1 MYMKLIK
8 LDAIDSTNEFL
19 KGFSNKQ
26 GLQNFTVVTAEN
38 QLKGKGQMGSK
49 WDSEIG
55 KNLIMSVLVK
65 DFLFENDL
73 VFNLNVVVSLSVIR
87 TLKKYNIPELSI
99 KWPNDIMSANKKI
112 GGILIENSIK
122 GDGTITS
129 IVGLGLNV
137 NQVQFENLPRASSL
151 ALICG
156 INFDKEEILAA
167 IMEQMEGMIANYSKS
182 SSLLWEEYTNELF
195 RIGVPTA
202 FTDENEINFMGIIK
216 GVSAIGKLQILLK
229 DDSICE
235 YNLKEVQ
242 MLY

>member
-1 MYMKLIK
+1 MKLIK

-19 KGFSNKQ
+19 KGLSNKEDI
-26 GLQNFTVVTAEN
+26 QNFTVVTAEN

-49 WDSEIG
+49 WDSEVG

-65 DFLFENDL
+65 DFLFDNEF
-73 VFNLNVVVSLSVIR
+73 VYNLNVVVSLSVIR

-137 NQVQFENLPRASSL
+137 NQIQFENLPRASSL
-151 ALICG
+151 ALIRNS
-156 INFDKEEILAA
+156 NFDKEEILFE
-167 IMEQMEGMIANYSKS
+167 IVKQMEEIVANYKINAST
-182 SSLLWEEYTNELF
+182 LWGEYTSELF
-195 RIGVPTA
+195 KIGIPTA
-202 FTDENEINFMGIIK
+202 FADENEMNFMGIIK
-216 GVSAIGKLQILLK
+216 GVSDIGKLQILLE

>member
-1 MYMKLIK
+1 MKLIK

-19 KGFSNKQ
+19 KGLSNNEDI
-26 GLQNFTVVTAEN
+26 QNFTVVTAEN

-49 WDSEIG
+49 WDSESG

-65 DFLFENDL
+65 SFLFDNET

-87 TLKKYNIPELSI
+87 ALKKYNIPELSI

-129 IVGLGLNV
+129 IIGLGLNV

-151 ALICG
+151 ALIC
-156 INFDKEEILAA
+156 NTHFDKEEILYS
-167 IMEQMEGMIANYSKS
+167 IVDQMEELVASYKTNAS
-182 SSLLWEEYTNELF
+182 SLWEEYSNELF
-195 RIGVPTA
+195 KIGLPTA
-202 FTDENEINFMGIIK
+202 FSDENENNFMGIIQ
-216 GVSAIGKLQILLK
+216 GVSANGMLQILLE

>member
-1 MYMKLIK
+1 MKLIK

-19 KGFSNKQ
+19 KGLSNKQ
-26 GLQNFTVVTAEN
+26 EVQNFIVVTAET

-49 WDSEIG
+49 WNSESG

-65 DFLFENDL
+65 DFLFDNED
-73 VFNLNVVVSLSVIR
+73 VFNLNVVVSLAVIR
-87 TLKKYNIPELSI
+87 SLKKYDIPDLSI

-122 GDGTITS
+122 GDGTIMS
-129 IVGLGLNV
+129 VVGLGLNV
-137 NQVQFENLPRASSL
+137 NQIKFKDLPRASSL
-151 ALICG
+151 ALIC
-156 INFDKEEILAA
+156 NVAFDKEEILLT
-167 IMEQMEGMIANYSKS
+167 IVSEMEEIIADYSVKDS
-182 SSLLWEEYTNELF
+182 ILWEEYTNELF
-195 RIGVPTA
+195 RIGIPTA
-202 FTDENEINFMGIIK
+202 FADENETNFMGIIK
-216 GVSAIGKLQILLK
+216 GVSAIGKLQIQLE

>member
-1 MYMKLIK
+1 MKLIK

-19 KGFSNKQ
+19 KKLSNKQ
-26 GLQNFTVVTAEN
+26 DVQNYTVVTAEN
-38 QLKGKGQMGSK
+38 QLKGKGQMGAK
-49 WDSEIG
+49 WNSESG

-65 DFLFENDL
+65 DFLLDSDS
-73 VFNLNVVVSLSVIR
+73 VFNLNIVVSLAVIR
-87 TLKKYNIPELSI
+87 TLKKYSIPELSV

-122 GDGTITS
+122 GTGTITS

-137 NQVQFENLPRASSL
+137 NQMQFENLPRASSL
-151 ALICG
+151 ALIC
-156 INFDKEEILAA
+156 NSFFDKEEILVA
-167 IMEQMEGMIANYSKS
+167 IVAEMEQMIASYDATASH
-182 SSLLWEEYTNELF
+182 LWEEYTNELF
-195 RIGVPTA
+195 KMGVPAA
-202 FTDENEINFMGIIK
+202 FTDEKESNFMGIIK
-216 GVSAIGKLQILLK
+216 GVTAMGKLQILLD

>member
-1 MYMKLIK
+1 MKLIK
-8 LDAIDSTNEFL
+8 LDAIDSTNDFL
-19 KGFSNKQ
+19 KGISNKQ
-26 GLQNFTVVTAEN
+26 EVQNYTVVTAEN

-49 WDSEIG
+49 WDSESG

-65 DFLFENDL
+65 DFIFDNEAIY
-73 VFNLNVVVSLSVIR
+73 NLNVVMSLAVVR
-87 TLKKYNIPELSI
+87 TLKKYDIPELSI

-122 GDGTITS
+122 GDGRITS

-137 NQVQFENLPRASSL
+137 NQVDFQNLPRASSL
-151 ALICG
+151 ALIC
-156 INFDKEEILAA
+156 NTTFEKEEILFSVVSEMKQ
-167 IMEQMEGMIANYSKS
+167 IIADYAEKARS
-182 SSLLWEEYTNELF
+182 LWEEYSNALF
-195 RIGVPTA
+195 KIGVPTA
-202 FTDENEINFMGIIK
+202 FTDENENNFMGIIK
-216 GVSAIGKLQILLK
+216 GVSTIGKLQIMLE

>member
-1 MYMKLIK
+1 MKLIK

-19 KGFSNKQ
+19 KGLSNKQ
-26 GLQNFTVVTAEN
+26 EVQNFTVVTAEN

-55 KNLIMSVLVK
+55 MNLIMSALVK
-65 DFLFENDL
+65 NFIFNNED
-73 VFNLNVVVSLSVIR
+73 VFNLNVVVSLAVIR

-122 GDGTITS
+122 GDGIITS

-137 NQVQFENLPRASSL
+137 NQTGFQNLPRASSL
-151 ALICG
+151 ALICDVT
-156 INFDKEEILAA
+156 FDKEEILFA
-167 IMEQMEGMIANYSKS
+167 IVSEMEEIIAGYNVNAT
-182 SSLLWEEYTNELF
+182 SLWQEYANELF
-195 RIGVPTA
+195 KVGIPTA
-202 FTDENEINFMGIIK
+202 FSDENQTNFMGIIK
-216 GVSAIGKLQILLK
+216 GVSTIGKLQIILA